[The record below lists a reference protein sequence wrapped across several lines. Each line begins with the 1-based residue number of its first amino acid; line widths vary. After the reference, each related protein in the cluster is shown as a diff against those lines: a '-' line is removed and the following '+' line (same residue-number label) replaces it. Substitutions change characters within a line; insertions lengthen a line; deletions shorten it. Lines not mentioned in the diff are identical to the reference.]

1 MELNVVHLNRG
12 LRVNDL
18 NCVVLKFFSSLIELV
33 DSPSNETH
41 VFVKHELALSQPD
54 ISRSEER
61 PDVSLSG

>member
-12 LRVNDL
+12 LRVNYL
-18 NCVVLKFFSSLIELV
+18 NCVVLKLFSSLIKLV
-33 DSPSNETH
+33 DGSSNETH